1 MKNRKGFSLVELLG
15 VIILL
20 GIISVIIVP
29 NVVDTIANSSKKAFT
44 RSVQG
49 VIESA
54 QNYLATSQDE
64 GLQGDGYDINYMITN
79 KMLESKNLELNKFT
93 SGNIKAKNV
102 NGTIMVVNLTD
113 GNYCANGTKNNL
125 TITEGSCN

>member
-1 MKNRKGFSLVELLG
+1 MKSNKGFSLVELLG

-20 GIISVIIVP
+20 GIVAVVIVP
-29 NVVDTIANSSKKAFT
+29 NVVDTIANSDKKAFT

-64 GLQGDGYDINYMITN
+64 GLQGEGYDINYMITN
-79 KMLESKNLELNKFT
+79 KMLEAKNLELNKFI
-93 SGNIKAKNV
+93 SGNVKAKN
-102 NGTIMVVNLTD
+102 
-113 GNYCANGTKNNL
+113 ANGTKNN
-125 TITEGSCN
+125 

>member
-1 MKNRKGFSLVELLG
+1 MKNSRGFSLVELLG

-20 GIISVIIVP
+20 GIISLIIVP
-29 NVVDTIANSSKKAFT
+29 NVVDTIADSNKKAFT

-54 QNYLATSQDE
+54 QNYFASSQDE
-64 GLQGDGYDINYMITN
+64 GLEGAGYDINYMITN
-79 KMLESKNLELNKFT
+79 KMLEAKNLEINKFT
-93 SGNIKAKNV
+93 SGNIKVKNE
-102 NGTIMVVNLTD
+102 NGTIEVVDLTD

-125 TITEGSCN
+125 TITEGSC